1 METKELKI
9 VAPEG
14 YEIDRE
20 NSTLDCIK
28 FVLVKNI
35 DYKSVIKQLIDPY
48 NYFYIGDKGE
58 IIRSRFPYK
67 ENAIYDKNK
76 ATNRKQL
83 KRILAL
89 NQLLN
94 IAAYYNRNGKT
105 DTNTYTI
112 AYDADNDKFDAV
124 FYNPA
129 YVYSFGA
136 VAVFNREEDAQT
148 VIDNPNFRE
157 ILDTIYKN

>member
-35 DYKSVIKQLIDPY
+35 DYKSVIKQL
-48 NYFYIGDKGE
+48 
-58 IIRSRFPYK
+58 
-67 ENAIYDKNK
+67 YDNNK
-76 ATNRKQL
+76 ATDRKQL
-83 KRILAL
+83 RRILAL

-105 DTNTYTI
+105 DTDTYTI

-129 YVYSFGA
+129 YVYSFGV

-157 ILDTIYKN
+157 ILDIIYKC